1 MKKIAFIISLG
12 FTFSGIAQTAGTLTF
27 SFNEVSKPASATYQN
42 LGKHVLAVWIQSDL
56 GLFVKTRSRNVGTV
70 TKDHLQTWAVNSG
83 GVATNA
89 IAANC
94 NVVSATTG
102 ATLTSFGNRSIT
114 WDGTDV
120 DGNSVPDGIYKVSI
134 EETWNHAS
142 SNTVVR
148 SFSFVKGPNSD
159 VQTPA
164 SDVNF
169 DAITLSWNPTINGI
183 EENSDLGLGVKIF
196 PNPSLEGTFTIQ
208 FLKASSI
215 SVTDFSGK
223 LLLNL
228 KVEPSTTSTIVNL
241 SSFPNGIYF
250 VNVKEGER
258 VSKNQVI
265 LDISK

>member
-1 MKKIAFIISLG
+1 
-12 FTFSGIAQTAGTLTF
+12 
-27 SFNEVSKPASATYQN
+27 
-42 LGKHVLAVWIQSDL
+42 
-56 GLFVKTRSRNVGTV
+56 
-70 TKDHLQTWAVNSG
+70 
-83 GVATNA
+83 
-89 IAANC
+89 
-94 NVVSATTG
+94 
-102 ATLTSFGNRSIT
+102 
-114 WDGTDV
+114 
-120 DGNSVPDGIYKVSI
+120 
-134 EETWNHAS
+134 
-142 SNTVVR
+142 
-148 SFSFVKGPNSD
+148 
-159 VQTPA
+159 
-164 SDVNF
+164 
-169 DAITLSWNPTINGI
+169 PTINGI

-223 LLLNL
+223 LLLNQ